1 VIMMVVSELIASQ
14 SGIGFFILETQQ
26 RFAITEMWTGI
37 IVLALVGSVL
47 TVVFI
52 AVERVVLAWYIG
64 ARAVER
70 KG

>member
-1 VIMMVVSELIASQ
+1 
-14 SGIGFFILETQQ
+14 
-26 RFAITEMWTGI
+26 MWTGI
-37 IVLALVGSVL
+37 IVLALVGSAL
-47 TVVFI
+47 TFLFI